1 MNSSSH
7 TKSLMVAVSLGVVL
21 GAALVAVLFSIFGP
35 TSFKD
40 DQAMA
45 EDQPLYWVA
54 PMDDNYRRDEPGKS
68 PMGMDLVPVY
78 KKVPNEINQDA
89 GSIYI
94 SPDVVNN
101 LGVRTERVKRNV
113 LTSEIVTVGY
123 VQYDEDKLIHI
134 HPRVS
139 GWVEKLYVTSTGHPV
154 KKGEPLYSLYSPE
167 LVNAQ
172 EEFILA
178 LNRKNPRFIE
188 ASENRLRVLKI
199 SDSFIETLKKDRV
212 VKQTVSFYAPQSG
225 VVDMLNI
232 RDGFYVEPDTTMLS
246 IGSLDQVWVEAEIF
260 ERQASF
266 VKTNDAVTMT
276 LDYLPGRVWTGTID
290 YIYPTLDSKTR
301 TLRVRLRFMNK
312 DEALKPNMF
321 AKIIV
326 HSSSADEVL
335 VIPRE
340 ALIRTGK
347 QDRVVLAMGEGQ
359 FTSLQVKVGR
369 IEGHQV
375 EIVHGLNESDSVVT
389 SAQFLLD
396 SESNKTS
403 DLTRLGHADDSGD
416 DMLPPEMISE

>member
-1 MNSSSH
+1 MNSPSN
-7 TKSLMVAVSLGVVL
+7 TKSMVVAVGLGAVL
-21 GAALVAVLFSIFGP
+21 GAALVAVLFSTFGQ
-35 TSFKD
+35 SSLSD
-40 DQAMA
+40 DQAVA
-45 EDQPLYWVA
+45 EDKPLYWVA
-54 PMDDNYRRDEPGKS
+54 PMDDNFRRDKPGKS

-78 KKVPNEINQDA
+78 KKAPKENSEDV

-101 LGVRTERVKRNV
+101 LGVRTARVERKV
-113 LTSEIVTVGY
+113 LTSNIVTMGY

-199 SDSFIETLKKDRV
+199 SDAFIDALKKDRV

-266 VKTNDAVTMT
+266 VKTNDRVTMT
-276 LDYLPGRVWTGTID
+276 LDYLPGKVWTGNID
-290 YIYPTLDSKTR
+290 YIYPTLDSQTR
-301 TLRVRLRFMNK
+301 TLRVRLRFDNQSG
-312 DEALKPNMF
+312 DLKPNMF
-321 AKIIV
+321 AKVVV
-326 HSSSADEVL
+326 HSSDTAPVL
-335 VIPRE
+335 VMPRE
-340 ALIRTGK
+340 ALIRTGE
-347 QDRVVLAMGEGQ
+347 QDRAVLSLGEGT
-359 FTSLQVKVGR
+359 FKSVSVKVGKVDGR
-369 IEGHQV
+369 QV
-375 EIVHGLNESDSVVT
+375 EILEGLQENDRVVT

-396 SESNKTS
+396 SESSKTS
-403 DLTRLGHADDSGD
+403 EFSRQHHGEGDHANPMPHSA
-416 DMLPPEMISE
+416 SE